1 MVGLAEMRGKLN
13 PRRLGLRRH
22 FIILK
27 LTTWLF
33 GIGDGDGEKLD
44 TGLFDV
50 DFVTFWGDFYGLGDQ
65 ERFLE
70 AAEDGV
76 IAEF

>member
-1 MVGLAEMRGKLN
+1 MVGQAEMHGKLN

-22 FIILK
+22 FMIHK

-33 GIGDGDGEKLD
+33 GIGDSDGEKLD

-50 DFVTFWGDFYGLGDQ
+50 DFVTFWGDFYRLVDQ
-65 ERFLE
+65 ERRLE

-76 IAEF
+76 GAEV